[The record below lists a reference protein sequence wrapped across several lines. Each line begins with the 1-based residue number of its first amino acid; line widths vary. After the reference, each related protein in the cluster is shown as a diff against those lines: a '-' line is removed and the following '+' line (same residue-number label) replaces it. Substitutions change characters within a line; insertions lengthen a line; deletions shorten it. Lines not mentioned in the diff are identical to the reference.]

1 MNDTKL
7 LIDILGAGFEIYL
20 IILLFQSLWERTA
33 TKKWVFNINII
44 IVAMLYIIS
53 IALFQNS
60 IILPLI
66 AFGIKIYISCFYK
79 SSIQS
84 KLLFS
89 IISFSMSA
97 FAEIITGIT
106 LSQITNLSIQ
116 ETQTN
121 MLAYFMG
128 VFVSKIIVLIII
140 KAIKYFRKGNKRI
153 SNKFAI
159 AMIFAPLYSLILAF
173 IIYVLAYD
181 SSNMFVTI
189 LSEISTVILVL
200 ANIFIFNIIE
210 SQAEAELVKRRF
222 EMSQQQLKFQIEHYT
237 DLYNA
242 QRETRKIQ
250 HDMKNN
256 LIVITGLL
264 NRNLI
269 NEVQEYINKLT
280 GEIENTTAIVDT
292 GIPTIDAILS
302 AKIQKAAELNI
313 TINYKII
320 IDDEIIVDA
329 MDLAT
334 ILANALDNAIEGSC
348 CTENDKNEVISL
360 NIYNTSEYLT
370 INLENSTNNIID
382 TKIMNTNK
390 PDIQNHGFGLQQIRA
405 ITTKYQGSTD
415 IEFDAKTKKF
425 RLLLLIKN
433 TKI

>member
-1 MNDTKL
+1 
-7 LIDILGAGFEIYL
+7 
-20 IILLFQSLWERTA
+20 
-33 TKKWVFNINII
+33 
-44 IVAMLYIIS
+44 
-53 IALFQNS
+53 
-60 IILPLI
+60 
-66 AFGIKIYISCFYK
+66 
-79 SSIQS
+79 
-84 KLLFS
+84 
-89 IISFSMSA
+89 
-97 FAEIITGIT
+97 
-106 LSQITNLSIQ
+106 
-116 ETQTN
+116 

-159 AMIFAPLYSLILAF
+159 TMIFSPLYSLILAF

-189 LSEISTVILVL
+189 LSEISTIILVV

-210 SQAEAELVKRRF
+210 NQAESELVKQRF
-222 EMSQQQLKFQIEHYT
+222 ELSQQQLKSQIEHYT

-256 LIVITGLL
+256 LIAITGLL
-264 NRNLI
+264 NKNLLKDA
-269 NEVQEYINKLT
+269 QDYINKLT

-292 GIPTIDAILS
+292 GFPTIDAILS
-302 AKIQKAAELNI
+302 AKIQQAAELNI

-320 IDDEIIVDA
+320 VDDEIIVDT

-334 ILANALDNAIEGSC
+334 LLANALDNAIEGSC
-348 CTENDKNEVISL
+348 GNENEKKSVITL
-360 NIYNTSEYLT
+360 NIYNTSEYLA
-370 INLENSTNNIID
+370 INLENSTNNKID

-390 PDIQNHGFGLQQIRA
+390 PDIQNHGFGLQQIKA

-415 IEFDAKTKKF
+415 IEFDAETKKF

-433 TKI
+433 MKI

>member
-20 IILLFQSLWERTA
+20 IILLFQSLWERSA
-33 TKKWVFNINII
+33 TKKWIFNVNII
-44 IVAMLYIIS
+44 AIAILYVIS
-53 IALFQNS
+53 IVLFQNA

-66 AFGIKIYISCFYK
+66 AFGIKIYLSFFYK

-89 IISFSMSA
+89 IISFSISA

-159 AMIFAPLYSLILAF
+159 TMIFSPLYSLILAF

-189 LSEISTVILVL
+189 LSEISTIILVV

-210 SQAEAELVKRRF
+210 NQAESELVKQRF
-222 EMSQQQLKFQIEHYT
+222 ELSQQQLKSQIEHYT

-256 LIVITGLL
+256 LIAITGLL
-264 NRNLI
+264 NKNLLKDA
-269 NEVQEYINKLT
+269 QDYINKLT

-292 GIPTIDAILS
+292 GFPTIDAILS
-302 AKIQKAAELNI
+302 AKIQQAAELNI

-320 IDDEIIVDA
+320 VDDEIIVDT

-334 ILANALDNAIEGSC
+334 LLANALDNAIEGSC
-348 CTENDKNEVISL
+348 GNENEKKSVITL
-360 NIYNTSEYLT
+360 NIYNTSEYLA
-370 INLENSTNNIID
+370 INLENSTNNKID

-390 PDIQNHGFGLQQIRA
+390 PDIQNHGFGLQQIKA

-415 IEFDAKTKKF
+415 IEFDAETKKF

-433 TKI
+433 MKI